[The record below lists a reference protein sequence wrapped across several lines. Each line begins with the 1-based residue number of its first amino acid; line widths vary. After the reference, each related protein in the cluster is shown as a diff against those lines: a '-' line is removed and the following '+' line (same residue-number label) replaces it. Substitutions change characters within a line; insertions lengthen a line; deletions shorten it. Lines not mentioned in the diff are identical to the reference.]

1 MLISTK
7 PKNEA
12 EAAVIARA
20 KQLTDFKWTPV
31 RDVPTYLSEKMGNGV
46 LPAGVEQTGFP
57 YASTER
63 TDKFFCENISFETF
77 LSAIA
82 NPDSKLYQAGHGA
95 KSACNFGVVCNGFV
109 RYALGIKGRVNTQNW
124 DSIPGM
130 RMVKPKGE
138 YSADE
143 IRLCDI
149 LHAYGEGRNH
159 VSLITDVLKNES
171 GEFELIEVSEAVSP
185 LCKRK
190 SYTKEE
196 YFEAFKLFSL
206 YRYDLIDRVPLLDEE
221 ENRVLLESKIEKNE
235 PKIAIDN
242 GNKSNYKEDEE
253 IIISSFTDGEST
265 LLLYRDGAL
274 TEEIKTCGRA
284 MIPRTLERGYYK
296 IALKD
301 SEECVEF
308 AVTIPEISCETDG
321 EYITVRADAKDEK
334 SKISHMDF
342 RKKGVDFAS
351 LVKFEALTEEE
362 KKSGIIKRKIPEGAE
377 NFKIYFENSYGIWTH
392 TMIRIDY

>member
-1 MLISTK
+1 MFISTK
-7 PKNEA
+7 PRNER
-12 EAAVIARA
+12 EAAIIARSR
-20 KQLTDFKWTPV
+20 QLTDFKWTPI
-31 RDVPTYLSEKMGNGV
+31 RDVPTYFAAKKINGV
-46 LPAGVEQTGFP
+46 FPAGEELTGFP
-57 YASTER
+57 YSSLER
-63 TDKFFCENISFETF
+63 TDKFICENVSFESF

-109 RYALGIKGRVNTQNW
+109 RYALGIRGRVNTQNW

-149 LHAYGEGRNH
+149 LHTYGEGRNH
-159 VSLITDVLKNES
+159 VTLITDVFKNES
-171 GEFELIEVSEAVSP
+171 GEIELIEVSEAVSP

-206 YRYDLIDRVPLLDEE
+206 YRYDLIDTVPLLDEE

-235 PKIAIDN
+235 PKIAADL
-242 GNKSNYKEDEE
+242 GNKANYRQNEE
-253 IIISSFTDGEST
+253 ITLSVFTKGENAI
-265 LLLYRDGAL
+265 LLCRDGTL
-274 TEEIKTCGRA
+274 IEEINTYGRA
-284 MIPRTLERGYYK
+284 SVPRILDRGYYTA
-296 IALKD
+296 ALKD
-301 SEECVEF
+301 GGEKVEF
-308 AVTIPEISCETDG
+308 AVTIPEISYECDG

-342 RKKGVDFAS
+342 RKKGEGFAS
-351 LVKFEALTEEE
+351 LVKLENLTDRE